1 LDLGEETDSLSG
13 QRSGRDLLRE
23 RFREFS
29 ESASRF
35 SRGIEPI
42 PSRTG
47 LAETADLNLRIAR
60 TVFGKWSLEI
70 LVLLYTMK
78 RLGFEE
84 ARRSLGKI
92 SSRVL
97 SEKLK
102 QLEGEG
108 LVLRG
113 VVSSSPPRVS
123 YALTEKGLIVARLGE
138 PVFLFLRQEQPPQ
151 RKPSPGRPGSHTSSK
166 KFDHPV

>member
-1 LDLGEETDSLSG
+1 MV
-13 QRSGRDLLRE
+13 
-23 RFREFS
+23 FS
-29 ESASRF
+29 ESASKF
-35 SRGIEPI
+35 SRGVEPL
-42 PSRTG
+42 PSGTG
-47 LAETADLNLRIAR
+47 IAQTADLNLRIAR

-78 RLGFEE
+78 RLGFEDT
-84 ARRSLGKI
+84 RRSLGKI

-102 QLEGEG
+102 QLEAEG

-113 VVSSSPPRVS
+113 VISANPPRVS

-138 PVFLFLRQEQPPQ
+138 PVFLFLRHEESTHSDRPL
-151 RKPSPGRPGSHTSSK
+151 GRPGSHTSSR